1 MRWKPTPSHTNM
13 EFILCWLTI
22 PWLRP
27 ALHCGW
33 YTQWH
38 STGKKL
44 YQLQVV
50 ASLSDVVLCTHFLSS
65 ELGFCPAWTCS
76 ILTHAATASVSSC
89 VSQSCWIWKTL
100 FSSAPSLIIFLLLL
114 LHRSLKHE
122 RREEIDKDIHM
133 WLRTPNSLTRCTL
146 SNCESVC

>member
-1 MRWKPTPSHTNM
+1 MKAHS
-13 EFILCWLTI
+13 LTHKYGVHFV
-22 PWLRP
+22 LADYSLAQACP
-27 ALHCGW
+27 ALWLVYPMALHW
-33 YTQWH
+33 
-38 STGKKL
+38 KKL

-50 ASLSDVVLCTHFLSS
+50 ASLSDVVLCSHFLSS

-114 LHRSLKHE
+114 LHRSHNHE
-122 RREEIDKDIHM
+122 RREETDKDIHI
-133 WLRTPNSLTRCTL
+133 WLRTPNSLTRYTL